1 MPNSKNNDIKERLVR
16 HLQIKLSV
24 IGKTSGK
31 TISIPV
37 WFVIAVVLT
46 SLATFPALHGAQ
58 THDDTSALKKIV
70 VRDGVEL
77 HYEERGDGTP
87 LIFVHGS
94 LSDGSYWHDQL
105 APFAQAGFHVIAYSR
120 RYNFPNKNK
129 ARPGYSAVVDA
140 DDLAALIQKL
150 HLGKVDV
157 VGHSYGALTA
167 LFLAVRHPELVRR
180 LVLCEAPAVS
190 LLGHL
195 HGDQSAL
202 GKETLA
208 DIQARMVKPMQ
219 AAFRKGDGEEGV
231 RVFIGYVM
239 RNPQAWDNMSKAA
252 HEETLKNVEEW
263 NVMMTTGELF
273 PNLDPKAV
281 EKIHAPVLLLSGQKS
296 YPFLGLIDEEL
307 ARLIPDNRR
316 IILPGATHQMWFE
329 QPAECR
335 KDVLEFF
342 RGADASAARAS
353 ASYPDPLFWQFIRSG
368 TGVSDGM
375 LEVTGAF
382 IGGFVGSGRQA
393 DAARPGC

>member
-1 MPNSKNNDIKERLVR
+1 MPTSKNNDIKERLVR
-16 HLQIKLSV
+16 YLQIKLSL
-24 IGKTSGK
+24 IGRQSGK

-37 WFVIAVVLT
+37 WFVIAVVLVA
-46 SLATFPALHGAQ
+46 LATFPAVPAAQ
-58 THDDTSALKKIV
+58 AQNDTPALKKIV
-70 VRDGVEL
+70 IRDGVEL

-120 RYNFPNKNK
+120 RYNFPNTNK

-167 LFLAVRHPELVRR
+167 LFLAVRNPELVRR

-195 HGDQSAL
+195 PGNQSAI
-202 GKETLA
+202 GKQTLA

-219 AAFRKGDGEEGV
+219 AAFRKGEEEEGV
-231 RVFIGYVM
+231 RVFIDYVM

-252 HEETLKNVEEW
+252 HEETLKNVREW
-263 NVMMTTGELF
+263 NVMMTSGELF

-281 EKIHAPVLLLSGQKS
+281 RNIHAPVLILSGEKS
-296 YPFLGLIDEEL
+296 YPFLGLIDQEL
-307 ARLIPDNRR
+307 ARLLPDNRR

-329 QPAECR
+329 QLAECR
-335 KDVLEFF
+335 KDVLEFL

-353 ASYPDPLFWQFIRSG
+353 ASYPDPLFWQFVRVR
-368 TGVSDGM
+368 VSQM
-375 LEVTGAF
+375 A
-382 IGGFVGSGRQA
+382 
-393 DAARPGC
+393 CWK

>member
-1 MPNSKNNDIKERLVR
+1 MQNLRNNDIKERLVR
-16 HLQIKLSV
+16 YLQIR
-24 IGKTSGK
+24 
-31 TISIPV
+31 
-37 WFVIAVVLT
+37 FVIAVVLT
-46 SLATFPALHGAQ
+46 SLATFPAFPAAQ
-58 THDDTSALKKIV
+58 AQNDTPALKKIV
-70 VRDGVEL
+70 IRDGVEL
-77 HYEERGDGTP
+77 HYEERGHGTP

-140 DDLAALIQKL
+140 DDLAALIQNL
-150 HLGKVDV
+150 HLGKVDA

-195 HGDQSAL
+195 PGDQRAI
-202 GKETLA
+202 GKQTLA
-208 DIQARMVKPMQ
+208 DIQTRMVKPMQ
-219 AAFRKGDGEEGV
+219 TAFRKGDKEEGV

-273 PNLDPKAV
+273 PNLDPGAV
-281 EKIHAPVLLLSGQKS
+281 RNIRAPVLILSGEKS
-296 YPFLGLIDEEL
+296 YPFLRLIDEEL
-307 ARLIPDNRR
+307 ARLLPDNRR
-316 IILPGATHQMWFE
+316 IVLPGATHGMWFE
-329 QPAECR
+329 QPEECR
-335 KDVLEFF
+335 KDVLEFL
-342 RGADASAARAS
+342 RSGDSQLQPKASAH
-353 ASYPDPLFWQFIRSG
+353 YFEFRS
-368 TGVSDGM
+368 TAV
-375 LEVTGAF
+375 L
-382 IGGFVGSGRQA
+382 
-393 DAARPGC
+393 P